1 MQVIKV
7 DAGEAA
13 EAAFSAKGMK
23 IVLRIEKAK
32 MLTSLFTI
40 FILKSICLF
49 YRENLRLVSLLINIW
64 QGKSPVEGKPLYFGS
79 TLFVCLELVDAY

>member
-1 MQVIKV
+1 
-7 DAGEAA
+7 
-13 EAAFSAKGMK
+13 MK

-49 YRENLRLVSLLINIW
+49 YRVNLRLVSLLINIW
-64 QGKSPVEGKPLYFGS
+64 QGKSPVLWEYIVRMLGAGRRLLIVEDEPLMA
-79 TLFVCLELVDAY
+79 LLL

>member
-23 IVLRIEKAK
+23 IVLRMEKAK
-32 MLTSLFTI
+32 MLTSLFMI
-40 FILKSICLF
+40 FILKSICPF
-49 YRENLRLVSLLINIW
+49 YRMNLKLVSLLIIIW
-64 QGKSPVEGKPLYFGS
+64 QGKSPVEGNPLFFGS